1 MHAIDKERV
10 RRLMEELKNSL
21 DTAVQTVG
29 LSEDDFM
36 GDVRNRYTLRLA
48 LVEVVES
55 AVDVGLHVLREDF
68 GVDRVEGY
76 LEIFRKLVQHG
87 VLSHGVGVGMERLT
101 RLRNL
106 IIHRYWEVDDE
117 RMYREARGSGLELI
131 NRFARELLA
140 YVSGT

>member
-21 DTAVQTVG
+21 DMAVRTVG
-29 LSEDDFM
+29 LSEDVFM

-55 AVDVGLHVLREDF
+55 AVDIGLHVLRKDF

-87 VLSHGVGVGMERLT
+87 VLSHDVGVGMERLT

-117 RMYREARGSGLELI
+117 RMYREARDSGLELI
-131 NRFARELLA
+131 NRFVRELLA
-140 YVSGT
+140 YVSGA